1 MGRVSHHGAYAG
13 FGVREG
19 LWSRRED
26 RELLEKHLVHAP
38 RKKVLVL
45 QGATHFVHLDRKGHG
60 RRELIDEVVAWVKEV
75 VRKVGIGQ

>member
-1 MGRVSHHGAYAG
+1 LASERD
-13 FGVREG
+13 F
-19 LWSRRED
+19 WSRRED